1 MFLICPTD
9 KSVGWITNQ
18 IIKLIIMK
26 IVIPVIIL
34 TFLVG
39 FQLSYSQVGDIT
51 TDRPDQSESPYL
63 VDKGHFQV
71 EAGITSENDEPVK
84 DFKASVLS
92 APSILLRY
100 GIAKNIELRGGIEVI
115 NSKTTVGGNS
125 ASENGMGPIVAGT
138 KIKLFSE
145 KGSAPE
151 TSLIL
156 SISIPFKD
164 NSAFQSDYIG
174 TDFRFV
180 MTNNLTKRFSLSY
193 NIGGEFG
200 AGAPGAMGLYTVSLG
215 VLVASKLSGFV
226 ELYGFMPQK
235 FSPDHRFDAGLIYL
249 ILKNVQ
255 VDASF
260 GFGISERSPDFFV
273 GGGVSVRLPK

>member
-1 MFLICPTD
+1 
-9 KSVGWITNQ
+9 
-18 IIKLIIMK
+18 MK
-26 IVIPVIIL
+26 NLFAIL
-34 TFLVG
+34 LFCAIFISQSL
-39 FQLSYSQVGDIT
+39 FSQVEDIS

-63 VDKGHFQV
+63 MNKGYFQV
-71 EAGITSENDEPVK
+71 EAGVTSENDEPVK
-84 DFKASVLS
+84 DFKTSTLS
-92 APSILLRY
+92 APSVLLRY
-100 GIAKNIELRGGIEVI
+100 GIAKNVELRGGIEVI
-115 NSKTTVGGNS
+115 NSKTTIGGS
-125 ASENGMGPIVAGT
+125 STSENGFGPLMAGT

-145 KGSAPE
+145 KGSMPE
-151 TSLIL
+151 TALLL
-156 SISIPFKD
+156 SITIPFKD

-174 TDFRFV
+174 TEFRFA

-200 AGAPGAMGLYTVSLG
+200 AGAPGATGIYTVALGASLIN
-215 VLVASKLSGFV
+215 KLSGFV

-235 FSPDHRFDAGLIYL
+235 FSPDHRFDAGLTYL

-255 VDASF
+255 VDAAF